1 MSKGTIPASAE
12 FDQAQD
18 EFFERSSKQA
28 LRDMSST
35 TVWPAAQAIWIGLA
49 KCWPAT
55 RQRILMYALRECSD
69 RHEPPPKIL
78 VDRIEAE
85 FAVSAAPRSRAKDAS
100 LIQKVAH
107 YLVRNPRKS
116 HRKIAAALGR
126 PGQETTIHRLFK
138 KPEFWAAVA
147 EQSARFDDERKHEV
161 LRKYTAKF
169 GQTFEYATEEVEF
182 AALSCLV
189 PSMVEAIENTA
200 PPLTNDE
207 VRLIALNQADIRS
220 VEALKRRLMSPVAR

>member
-1 MSKGTIPASAE
+1 MTKGTIPGGAT

-35 TVWPAAQAIWIGLA
+35 TVWPSAQAIWIGLA

-85 FAVSAAPRSRAKDAS
+85 LAVSAAPRLRAKDAS
-100 LIQKVAH
+100 LIEEVAH
-107 YLVRNPRKS
+107 YLVRNPRES
-116 HRKIAAALGR
+116 RRKIAAALGR
-126 PGQETTIHRLFK
+126 PNQTTTIHRLFK
-138 KPEFWAAVA
+138 KPEFWAEVA
-147 EQSARFDDERKHEV
+147 EQSARFDEERKYEV
-161 LRKYTAKF
+161 LRKYTVKF
-169 GQTFEYATEEVEF
+169 GQTFEYATEEVKF

-189 PSMVEAIENTA
+189 PSMIEAIEDTA
-200 PPLTNDE
+200 PPLTNDG
-207 VRLIALNQADIRS
+207 VRLIALNQSDIRS
-220 VEALKRRLMSPVAR
+220 VEALKRRLMPVAP